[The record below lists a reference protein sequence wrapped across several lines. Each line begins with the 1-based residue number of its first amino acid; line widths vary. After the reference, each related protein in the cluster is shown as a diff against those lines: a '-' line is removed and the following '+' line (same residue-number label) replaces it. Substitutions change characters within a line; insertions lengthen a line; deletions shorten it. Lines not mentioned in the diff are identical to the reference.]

1 MSAKPPD
8 TDLKPFA
15 RNHYHHGQ
23 LLTEHSFNLEQYY
36 FKEKIWL
43 GNRLIT
49 GYGVVC
55 GLDVKLGDD
64 RCSVYVTPGIAIDK
78 WGREIIVPAPTT
90 SLPLPRREEEQQPP
104 EKDAERPGYQG
115 ERPGYQGE
123 RPGYPPRYD
132 GGEEDD
138 YVHVVI
144 CFHECLS
151 DPQPV
156 VTSECDGTDACT
168 PAIVR
173 ERYRVLLRP
182 GKAPEIP
189 THCRFPDVIAGD
201 HVDYGVLARWVTQEC
216 RRVKGDGCIPLA
228 TVRLPRGY
236 GRCESGDIDISVR
249 PIVYTNDLLFEL
261 IVGLMHEWEP
271 RQRAGK

>member
-15 RNHYHHGQ
+15 RNHYYHGQ

-36 FKEKIWL
+36 VKEKIWL

-55 GLDVKLGDD
+55 GLDVKVGED
-64 RCSVYVTPGIAIDK
+64 RCSVYVTPGIAVDK
-78 WGREIIVPAPTT
+78 WGREIIVPAPTA
-90 SLPLPRREEEQQPP
+90 SLPLPRREEAQEAP
-104 EKDAERPGYQG
+104 EKQA
-115 ERPGYQGE
+115 E
-123 RPGYPPRYD
+123 RPGYPPPRYD
-132 GGEEDD
+132 HGDEEDD

-156 VTSECDGTDACT
+156 VTSECDGTETCA
-168 PAIVR
+168 PGVVR
-173 ERYRVLLRP
+173 ERYKVLVKP

-228 TVRLPRGY
+228 NVRLPRGY
-236 GRCESGDIDISVR
+236 GRCESSDIDISVR

-261 IVGLMHEWEP
+261 IVGLMHEWES